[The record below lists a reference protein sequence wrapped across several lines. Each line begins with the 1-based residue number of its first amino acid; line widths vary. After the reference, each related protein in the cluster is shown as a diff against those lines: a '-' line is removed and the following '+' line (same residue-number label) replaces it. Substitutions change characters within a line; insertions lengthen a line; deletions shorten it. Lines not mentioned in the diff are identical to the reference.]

1 MEGSRHPIPSPW
13 LQDALSFSPDVPSQL
28 LFLAPPDPFL
38 KTLLFLPGN
47 LTHLLNFIS
56 HFPTLNS
63 LIQGSANVFYKGPDS
78 NSLKVCRG
86 FLGGPVVK
94 KPSCNAGGYWFDPW
108 SGKIP
113 YAVEHLSLCPTTT
126 ELTCCNCQSPVYH
139 RAHALQQREATAVRS
154 LCTATRAG
162 PALCNYRKP
171 TCSNTDPVQ
180 PKINK

>member
-1 MEGSRHPIPSPW
+1 MFGLGCDRSGGQQAPHSLCLAAGCLVFLPS
-13 LQDALSFSPDVPSQL
+13 VPSQL

-38 KTLLFLPGN
+38 ETLLFLPGN

-63 LIQGSANVFYKGPDS
+63 LIQGSANVFCKGPDR
-78 NSLKVCRG
+78 NHLKVCRG

-113 YAVEHLSLCPTTT
+113 YAVEQLSPCPTTT
-126 ELTCCNCQSPVYH
+126 EPTCCSY
-139 RAHALQQREATAVRS
+139 
-154 LCTATRAG
+154 
-162 PALCNYRKP
+162 
-171 TCSNTDPVQ
+171 
-180 PKINK
+180 